1 MIDITQFSTKGF
13 IKLHEPDG
21 LDIIN
26 INQFRL
32 PNTEERLRDNT
43 KNDVDPELTMRMDTF
58 AYYLQTK
65 YINPIWPNNTYNK
78 FIAFED
84 VDKDNQGWHTDM
96 FEKYDMFF
104 LYYLDDT
111 YESTGGSIHFKW
123 KTVASEDTC
132 SFQPKAG
139 DLVLVNNSKGFWHRA
154 ESTKI
159 QRRVVSFDFNI

>member
-1 MIDITQFSTKGF
+1 MLNITEFSTKGF
-13 IKLHEPDG
+13 VKLHEPDG
-21 LDIIN
+21 LDIIS
-26 INQFRL
+26 IDKFRL

-43 KNDVDPELTMRMDTF
+43 KNDVDPELAVRMDTF
-58 AYYLQTK
+58 ACYLQTK
-65 YINPIWPNNTYNK
+65 YINPIWPKNKYNK

-111 YESTGGSIHFKW
+111 HEATGGSIHFKW
-123 KTVASEDTC
+123 KTTGIEETY

-154 ESTKI
+154 ESTSIK
-159 QRRVVSFDFNI
+159 RRVVSFDFNI